1 MSYNMEPLIV
11 FTDGACTRNG
21 HDNAKACAATI
32 WPEEDYPNGVFF
44 LEPTSKRTSVRAEFL
59 AGIKAMEQANEI
71 DESNKRV
78 LHILTDSMLLIDTAS
93 TWMYAWKRN
102 GWVKKNKEP
111 VKNVDLVEQI
121 YDLVSEK
128 KREVVWTHVKSHTGA
143 KDYNSKWNDEVD
155 KLATENV
162 KNDII
167 TKVLKVPKVPVVIND
182 KDLEISSLKAEIK
195 RLKSIIDKGDNS
207 RGENSK
213 IKCNFDLG
221 RVVDSKKRKI

>member
-1 MSYNMEPLIV
+1 MEPLVV

-32 WPEEDYPNGVFF
+32 WPEEDYPNGIFF
-44 LEPTSKRTSVRAEFL
+44 LEPTSVRTNNRAEFL

-71 DESNKRV
+71 DESNTRV
-78 LHILTDSMLLIDTAS
+78 LRIFTDSMFLINTAS

-102 GWVKKNKEP
+102 GWVKRDKEP
-111 VKNVDLVEQI
+111 VKNLDLVEQI

-128 KREVVWTHVKSHTGA
+128 KREIVWTHVKSHTDGN
-143 KDYNSKWNDEVD
+143 DYNSKWNDEVD
-155 KLATENV
+155 KLASENV
-162 KNDII
+162 KYDII
-167 TKVLKVPKVPVVIND
+167 TNVIKTPKVPKVPVVIND